1 MQIKEGYIVTARELL
16 GLAKQRR
23 LTYKYHSGTE
33 KITQTKEHNKVALE
47 LDLYLNTLTLEE
59 IQFLQALMHLGRDTT
74 DKERREYPAI
84 KLFES
89 QYKTLI
95 RAGLNNKELGA
106 DQLFGKMPLDE
117 YLEKGLEIISR

>member
-1 MQIKEGYIVTARELL
+1 
-16 GLAKQRR
+16 
-23 LTYKYHSGTE
+23 
-33 KITQTKEHNKVALE
+33 
-47 LDLYLNTLTLEE
+47 
-59 IQFLQALMHLGRDTT
+59 MHLGRDTT